1 MCYEAAQLAFR
12 IYKDAKRSGASS
24 EELKILKKK
33 WGILKEIHVGLFHAH
48 GFQHPKLALFDWQN
62 NAMNI
67 ELGRWGLVPH
77 WVKDNEQAKQI
88 RSKTLNARGESIFEK
103 PSFRDA
109 AKKGRCIIPLDGF
122 FEHHHKNGRTFPYFI
137 QHKDRKSLLVGG
149 LQSSWLDPINEEI
162 MCTVTIVT
170 TPGNKL
176 MSQIHNNPRL
186 EGPRMPL
193 ILESEDAEQ
202 WLKGSEKEVRELIK
216 PNIKQKLE
224 SYSVRPLRGNNY
236 IGNCEE
242 VQDAYEYPELNEPP
256 TLFD

>member
-1 MCYEAAQLAFR
+1 
-12 IYKDAKRSGASS
+12 
-24 EELKILKKK
+24 
-33 WGILKEIHVGLFHAH
+33 
-48 GFQHPKLALFDWQN
+48 
-62 NAMNI
+62 MNI